1 MKIPYSDKTNE
12 ELSLIY
18 KDYVVSKN
26 EGIRCESFVPYAK
39 EIKENIG
46 GDFTLAEAI
55 RLAKLDFFE
64 EVCNRF
70 LKEKTLEEQ
79 VEFRNEEISV
89 TELDMDWYMGSIRLW
104 DPICN
109 YNQFVTVNFVRDMT
123 QDQLN
128 DYIEAYKNGEFDNHG
143 WY

>member
-18 KDYVVSKN
+18 KDYVDSKN

-70 LKEKTLEEQ
+70 L
-79 VEFRNEEISV
+79 
-89 TELDMDWYMGSIRLW
+89 
-104 DPICN
+104 
-109 YNQFVTVNFVRDMT
+109 
-123 QDQLN
+123 
-128 DYIEAYKNGEFDNHG
+128 
-143 WY
+143 

>member
-26 EGIRCESFVPYAK
+26 GGIRCESFVPYAK
-39 EIKENIG
+39 ETKENIG

-70 LKEKTLEEQ
+70 L
-79 VEFRNEEISV
+79 
-89 TELDMDWYMGSIRLW
+89 
-104 DPICN
+104 
-109 YNQFVTVNFVRDMT
+109 
-123 QDQLN
+123 
-128 DYIEAYKNGEFDNHG
+128 
-143 WY
+143 

>member
-1 MKIPYSDKTNE
+1 MKNPYKDMANE

-18 KDYVVSKN
+18 KDYVDSKCKW
-26 EGIRCESFVPYAK
+26 IRCESFVPYAK

-70 LKEKTLEEQ
+70 LYKETNMRNTIPRTEKGQFKDLPEGLEKFAKDTAHSLCTKYPDIDFADL
-79 VEFRNEEISV
+79 EFLFTRQFAFAMSM
-89 TELDMDWYMGSIRLW
+89 EL
-104 DPICN
+104 
-109 YNQFVTVNFVRDMT
+109 VK
-123 QDQLN
+123 
-128 DYIEAYKNGEFDNHG
+128 EAMASPDE
-143 WY
+143 

>member
-26 EGIRCESFVPYAK
+26 EGIGGESFVPYAK

-64 EVCNRF
+64 VVCNRF
-70 LKEKTLEEQ
+70 L
-79 VEFRNEEISV
+79 
-89 TELDMDWYMGSIRLW
+89 
-104 DPICN
+104 
-109 YNQFVTVNFVRDMT
+109 
-123 QDQLN
+123 
-128 DYIEAYKNGEFDNHG
+128 
-143 WY
+143 

>member
-1 MKIPYSDKTNE
+1 MKIPYSNKTNE

-18 KDYVVSKN
+18 KDYIVSKN

-55 RLAKLDFFE
+55 RLAKLDFFV

-70 LKEKTLEEQ
+70 L
-79 VEFRNEEISV
+79 
-89 TELDMDWYMGSIRLW
+89 
-104 DPICN
+104 
-109 YNQFVTVNFVRDMT
+109 
-123 QDQLN
+123 
-128 DYIEAYKNGEFDNHG
+128 
-143 WY
+143 